1 MSQATRGGVTPS
13 PPSGWEGRIDAIN
26 DKLDT
31 LKSSVLRL
39 EGSVITRAEISAEM
53 SKRVSVE
60 SYQIAHQALQNEMR
74 DLESDFHEF
83 KVRAQGGWQRAAPWV
98 AIAITIVFGGIS
110 TLFVLA
116 SLVVS
121 ILALVRS

>member
-1 MSQATRGGVTPS
+1 MDTTGL
-13 PPSGWEGRIDAIN
+13 EERIDRIN

-53 SKRVSVE
+53 SKRVSLE
-60 SYQIAHQALQNEMR
+60 SYQIAHQALQNEFR

-98 AIAITIVFGGIS
+98 AISITVVFGGIS
-110 TLFVLA
+110 SFFVMA

-121 ILALVRS
+121 VVALLRH